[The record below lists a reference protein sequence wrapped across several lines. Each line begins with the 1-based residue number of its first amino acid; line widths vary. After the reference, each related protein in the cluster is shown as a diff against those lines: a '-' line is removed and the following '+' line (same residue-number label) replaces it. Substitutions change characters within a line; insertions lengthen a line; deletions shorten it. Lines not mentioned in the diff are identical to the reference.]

1 MLFPFCLTK
10 LKLKHAEAKRKRETE
25 VTLNTHSS
33 GKRHTDKIEAA
44 PDAKRQAVEAST
56 GSPKKSILP
65 RIGALSRETSFKG
78 LDRLRGK
85 LNHQTSFSDD
95 TESARS
101 TGSQLQPPK
110 GSSMMGLLFLNATLP
125 CLCCCISG
133 DFAGCI
139 T

>member
-1 MLFPFCLTK
+1 LLFPFCLTK

-25 VTLNTHSS
+25 VTFNTYSS
-33 GKRHTDKIEAA
+33 GKRHADKIEAA
-44 PDAKRQAVEAST
+44 PDAKRQVVEAST

-65 RIGALSRETSFKG
+65 RVGALSRETSFKG

-101 TGSQLQPPK
+101 AGSQLQPPK
-110 GSSMMGLLFLNATLP
+110 GRLHDGIALPKRNSTLSLLLYFWRFCRLE
-125 CLCCCISG
+125 
-133 DFAGCI
+133 
-139 T
+139 

>member
-1 MLFPFCLTK
+1 M
-10 LKLKHAEAKRKRETE
+10 KHAEAKRKPE
-25 VTLNTHSS
+25 VALNTNSS
-33 GKRHTDKIEAA
+33 GKRHADKTEAA
-44 PDAKRQAVEAST
+44 PDAKRQAVETST

-78 LDRLRGK
+78 LDRPRGK

-110 GSSMMGLLFLNATLP
+110 GRLCNGIALPKRKSSLSLL
-125 CLCCCISG
+125 
-133 DFAGCI
+133 
-139 T
+139 

>member
-1 MLFPFCLTK
+1 MLFPFCLTN
-10 LKLKHAEAKRKRETE
+10 LKLLRAEAKRKRETE

-33 GKRHTDKIEAA
+33 GKRHADKIEAA
-44 PDAKRQAVEAST
+44 ADAKRQAVEAST

-65 RIGALSRETSFKG
+65 RTGALCRETSFKG

-110 GSSMMGLLFLNATLP
+110 GRLHNVIALPNATLP
-125 CLCCCISG
+125 YLFVVFLVILQVS
-133 DFAGCI
+133 
-139 T
+139 